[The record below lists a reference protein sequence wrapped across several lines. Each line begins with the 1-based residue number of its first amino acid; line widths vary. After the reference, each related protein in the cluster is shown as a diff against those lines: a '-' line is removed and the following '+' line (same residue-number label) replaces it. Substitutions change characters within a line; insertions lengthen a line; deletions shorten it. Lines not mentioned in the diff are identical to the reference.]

1 MTPQL
6 PENKIPQFPLCRI
19 CSQPLSEGEAS
30 LNRTWHFDC
39 EVCTICKCHFP
50 NPQRISECL
59 DTHVVISHITCFSKS
74 KIEEIKNKV
83 IPITREHVTAL
94 NNQILTMR
102 AMLDPLPTDLEIL
115 HGTLRDLQEC
125 ASNVKFIL
133 ELTKDKIRISDSQE
147 YAEKV
152 KTERKAKSE
161 ISASENERK
170 ATLQAEREN
179 PELRARRKAIEG
191 IMSTFGFTR
200 EAAEAMLAKQTAPPS
215 GKSNVQ

>member
-19 CSQPLSEGEAS
+19 CSKPLSEGEAS

-59 DTHVVISHITCFSKS
+59 DTHVPVSHITCFSRA

-83 IPITREHVTAL
+83 IPITREHVTSL

-102 AMLDPLPTDLEIL
+102 AMLDPLPADLEIL

-152 KTERKAKSE
+152 RTERKAKSE
-161 ISASENERK
+161 TSASENERK

-191 IMSTFGFTR
+191 IMSTFSFTR
-200 EAAEAMLAKQTAPPS
+200 EAAEAMLAKQAAPS
-215 GKSNVQ
+215 GPKVQ